1 MTSAKLAES
10 LENVLKSMEPLLSSF
25 FFVKNAP
32 SYILLMRFKQT
43 SSREIMDCIMLQEVF
58 SMSSLRLL
66 SDKSLLF
73 AYRHAQRLNL
83 DMEFITMLKQE
94 ITERKLIHIVFNKN
108 TKILFN
114 QQNKR
119 ES

>member
-1 MTSAKLAES
+1 
-10 LENVLKSMEPLLSSF
+10 ME
-25 FFVKNAP
+25 
-32 SYILLMRFKQT
+32 
-43 SSREIMDCIMLQEVF
+43 CIMLQEVF

-73 AYRHAQRLNL
+73 AYRHAQRLKL

-108 TKILFN
+108 TKILYN
-114 QQNKR
+114 QHNK
-119 ES
+119 EDS